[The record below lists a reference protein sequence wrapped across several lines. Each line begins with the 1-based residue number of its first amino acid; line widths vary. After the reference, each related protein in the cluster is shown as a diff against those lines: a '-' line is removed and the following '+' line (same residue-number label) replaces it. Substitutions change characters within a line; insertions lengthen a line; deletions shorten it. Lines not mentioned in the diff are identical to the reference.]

1 MLYRTEYR
9 VVKSKQNKFDVVEI
23 RMLRCMSGHTK
34 QDEER
39 LLRAKVGI
47 APIVDKIVESHLMVM

>member
-23 RMLRCMSGHTK
+23 RMLSCMSGHTK

-39 LLRAKVGI
+39 LLREKVGI